1 MGGVGNFMVGL
12 DEGVS
17 GIFSQWNVYTTA
29 LAGLLAAGVTY
40 RVATSVDPD
49 THPLRLARQSLPNLV
64 RQEGESAL
72 YRSSELGGGELRT
85 GLDVRRKGASKWS
98 RGSDGDLRDVWRQV
112 VEGAEERAGVKAGTR
127 GKLLSIHGAQRV
139 TEHKIEEITRSI
151 NLIGQHISQQGGI
164 RVAIYLPNSVE
175 LLVTLFA
182 CSFYP
187 NLTTILVPFG
197 ASPDELITMLRRSAA
212 DTVVAAPGTFPFDS
226 VAKAY
231 PSLRNLIWVLDEGSS
246 HMDWNEVPE
255 GMGGSVNVTTWQEII
270 DESPLQA
277 GLELPEDSHEPGPI
291 VVFWQGKPGTLE
303 EMVKFTQK
311 NVVAGMGAILGSVP
325 TNERISPEDVLLP
338 ADSLAN
344 MYSLVVT
351 LSALYSNASVAFN
364 SVAGRST
371 DLVLATQGVSPTILV
386 AAPET
391 LARVHQESSSK
402 VTSGLQSA
410 ALSSQLR
417 TLTQKGAFPSPN
429 SFWGSFLA
437 PVRPVLGSGAS
448 KLRLVFVAE
457 RADGGAPP
465 LSSKQLAELR
475 VFLGAR
481 IVYALTAAGVAGPI
495 AQTWLY
501 DYRVFDEGPYSHF
514 GPPSAS
520 VEVFLKDNG
529 EHKTTDDKVEGEI
542 VARGPSV
549 ARGELPLGVNG
560 RIREDNTLAYV

>member
-1 MGGVGNFMVGL
+1 MGSAGNFMVGM

-40 RVATSVDPD
+40 RVATSVEPD
-49 THPLRLARQSLPNLV
+49 THPLRLARQALPNLV

-72 YRSSELGGGELRT
+72 YRSSDLGGGELRT

-98 RGSDGDLRDVWRQV
+98 KGSDGDLRDVWRQV
-112 VEGAEERAGVKAGTR
+112 VQGAEEREGVKAGAR
-127 GKLLSIHGAQRV
+127 GKLLTVHGSRNV
-139 TEHKIEEITRSI
+139 TEHKIDEITRSI

-164 RVAIYLPNSVE
+164 RVAIYLPNSIE

-187 NLTTILVPFG
+187 NLTTILIPFG
-197 ASPDELITMLRRSAA
+197 ASTDELITMLRRSAA
-212 DTVVAAPGTFPFDS
+212 DT
-226 VAKAY
+226 AY
-231 PSLRNLIWVLDEGSS
+231 PSLRNLIWVLDAGSS

-255 GMGGSVNVTTWQEII
+255 GMGGSVNVATWQEII
-270 DESPLQA
+270 DDSPLQA
-277 GLELPEDSHEPGPI
+277 GLELPEDTAEAGPV

-303 EMVKFTQK
+303 EMIKFTQK
-311 NVVAGMGAILGSVP
+311 NVVAGVGAILSSLP
-325 TNERISPEDVLLP
+325 TKERMGPEDVLLA

-351 LSALYSNASVAFN
+351 LAGLFSNATVAFN

-371 DLVLATQGVSPTILV
+371 DLVLATQGISPTILV

-391 LARVHQESSSK
+391 LARVHEESTSK
-402 VTSGLQSA
+402 VSSALQSA
-410 ALSSQLR
+410 ALRSQLR
-417 TLTQKGAFPSPN
+417 TLSDKGAFPSPQ

-437 PVRPVLGSGAS
+437 PARPVLGAVAPS
-448 KLRLVFVAE
+448 KLRVVFVAE
-457 RADGGAPP
+457 RVNGGAPA
-465 LSSKQLAELR
+465 LSSRQLAELR

-481 IVYALTAAGVAGPI
+481 VVYALTAGGVAGPV
-495 AQTWLY
+495 AQTWFH
-501 DYRVFDEGPYSHF
+501 DYRILEEGPYSHF
-514 GPPSAS
+514 GPPSVA
-520 VEVFLKDNG
+520 VEVFLRDNG
-529 EHKTTDDKVEGEI
+529 EYKTTDDKTEGEI

-560 RIREDNTLAYV
+560 RIRDDNTLAYV